1 MGRRLAKPPVPNPN
15 RKNSRISRAPLTRSQ
30 IVATAEDVVRKFGP
44 SKATVVDVA
53 RSLGVSHA
61 AVYRHVATKAQLRE
75 LVVERWVEGTMAPLR
90 AVVASKAAAPTR
102 LRQLF
107 ETLIAIKRRR
117 AANDPELFAAFRTL
131 AAETQSVASSHV
143 AELVSLAA
151 TVIRA
156 GVKEGTFRKVD
167 PKTAGRSVLYATI
180 RFHHPAHAGEWGN
193 PGTDAAFEGVWKLV
207 MDGLRAPGRPT
218 KR

>member
-1 MGRRLAKPPVPNPN
+1 
-15 RKNSRISRAPLTRSQ
+15 
-30 IVATAEDVVRKFGP
+30 
-44 SKATVVDVA
+44 
-53 RSLGVSHA
+53 
-61 AVYRHVATKAQLRE
+61 VATKAQLRE